1 MIPRDDFLIKRQIE
15 KALFTANDINQQS
28 LESQE
33 NSNPN
38 LEKKEKTSLNNEED
52 DFEIS
57 ELTVSSPNN

>member
-33 NSNPN
+33 NLNPN

-57 ELTVSSPNN
+57 EPTVSSPNN